1 MENGVETNEI
11 RLLLFL
17 LSSKSIRWWENGA
30 TFQKDSKGTVGRM
43 AGARQNLSSKF
54 AWLKVLAGPKG
65 ISSAL
70 RAARY
75 RESITASIRW
85 WNTVICTVSIAA
97 DESAFT
103 NYIRTCSSI
112 SIYSLAMLACNSL
125 VRVGRT
131 ARGIIVHEDPSYLRS
146 FCHLCFIFSASNLAG
161 RVTFFGRWTFIGE
174 TSFSAT
180 LSIYSGNC

>member
-1 MENGVETNEI
+1 MASKQTRYDYYYSSCLRNLFGGGKMERRFKKIQRE
-11 RLLLFL
+11 RLEEWRELGRISRQSSLG
-17 LSSKSIRWWENGA
+17 SKSSRALKGFRRLWGQRDIE
-30 TFQKDSKGTVGRM
+30 KD
-43 AGARQNLSSKF
+43 
-54 AWLKVLAGPKG
+54 
-65 ISSAL
+65 
-70 RAARY
+70 
-75 RESITASIRW
+75 ITASIRW